1 MSPSD
6 SAPDDKA
13 EDKADDQRDGDVEQS
28 DQPDDGPK
36 PEVDAS
42 EGDAYLE
49 SNRLSREKMRAREAK
64 KEARSARVSSITG
77 RLPKVDWSTRGI
89 AVSLITVLGGLF
101 IVTGGLSIW
110 LWTERSDLQHQV
122 HDLKSQP
129 TDAARS
135 AVLDAAKNGIVQF
148 GTFQSDQLDDWDQRL
163 RAVTTRGFAQTQLAS
178 GQLKQAVS
186 QTGASSKGVVTDAGI
201 ESMTANSA
209 VVLAFLNQTYRN
221 PDILKM
227 YPNGQPYL
235 TRIKSTMKL
244 VDGHWLIDS
253 LDIIS

>member
-6 SAPDDKA
+6 SAPDDKT
-13 EDKADDQRDGDVEQS
+13 DDLRDGEVDVEQ
-28 DQPDDGPK
+28 PDRPADGPQQ

-49 SNRLSREKMRAREAK
+49 SNRVNREKMRAREAK
-64 KEARSARVSSITG
+64 KEARSARVASVTG
-77 RLPKVDWSTRGI
+77 RMPKVDWSTRGMAI
-89 AVSLITVLGGLF
+89 SLITVLGGLV
-101 IVTGGLSIW
+101 IITGGLSIW
-110 LWTERSDLQHQV
+110 LWTERSDLQQQV

-129 TDAARS
+129 NDAARA
-135 AVLDAAKNGIVQF
+135 AVMEAAKNGIVQF
-148 GTFQSDQLDDWDQRL
+148 GTFEPDQLDDWDQRL

-186 QTGASSKGVVTDAGI
+186 QTGASSKGVVTDVGI

-209 VVLAFLNQTYRN
+209 VVLAFLNQTYRS
-221 PDILKM
+221 PDIAKM

-244 VDGHWLIDS
+244 VDGRWLIDS